1 MQKFNVQ
8 NTIEKNNDEINEKEM
23 LAKGYFKIQLYKKS
37 VSIYDQ
43 ILPFTKIDN
52 EFSLQRKKAK
62 ALFNLD
68 LKEESIDLLKSVLK
82 KEEIKDYQMSA
93 IEIWK
98 LLSSFLNEFCEY
110 EKALKSLKKGWSIL
124 MEEKDKINDEKIV
137 DFCNNLGL
145 LAIKNEKYD
154 DSLHYLEKAL
164 KIEENMKEKNPL
176 QIGLCF
182 YFFFVINF

>member
-1 MQKFNVQ
+1 
-8 NTIEKNNDEINEKEM
+8 M
-23 LAKGYFKIQLYKKS
+23 LANGYFKIQLYQKS

-43 ILPFTKIDN
+43 IIPLTKIDK
-52 EFSLQRKKAK
+52 ELSLQRKKAK

-68 LKEESIDLLKSVLK
+68 LKEESINLLKSVLK
-82 KEEIKDYQMSA
+82 KEEIKDYQMVA

-98 LLSSFLNEFCEY
+98 LLSTFLNEFCEY

-154 DSLHYLEKAL
+154 DSFQYLENAL
-164 KIEENMKEKNPL
+164 KIEENMKDKNPL
-176 QIGLCF
+176 QIGLCLYLF
-182 YFFFVINF
+182 HVFNF